1 MIPPHVDDA
10 TRARR
15 LRTLIALE
23 VARIVEDL
31 DVRKEF
37 LVAMWSSHR
46 DRAPFLETVFSR
58 WHTLGF
64 HDLACLDIEEVV
76 VIDTF
81 FRELEEFRLYI
92 RFTQDMPTMLS
103 SRYDWMVRRLE
114 AYGRLAVEALGGAP
128 ERPLVEFEDEDP
140 EVPLL
145 QFTVPDPDEVP
156 KRPEDVLREAKE
168 RAAEDPFAPNA
179 PDAPADPVEPP
190 APDAQPD

>member
-10 TRARR
+10 TRAKR

-23 VARIVEDL
+23 IARIVEDL

-37 LVAMWSSHR
+37 LIAMWSSHR

-58 WHTLGF
+58 WNTLGF
-64 HDLACLDIEEVV
+64 NDLACLELSEVV
-76 VIDTF
+76 VVDSF

-103 SRYDWMVRRLE
+103 SRYDWMLRRLE
-114 AYGRLAVEALGGAP
+114 GYGRLALESLGGAP
-128 ERPLVEFEDEDP
+128 ERPLVEFDDQDP

-145 QFTVPDPDEVP
+145 KYTVPDPDEIP
-156 KRPEDVLREAKE
+156 KRPEDILREVQE
-168 RAAEDPFAPNA
+168 RAFADAETPPPAA
-179 PDAPADPVEPP
+179 PDSGEE
-190 APDAQPD
+190 